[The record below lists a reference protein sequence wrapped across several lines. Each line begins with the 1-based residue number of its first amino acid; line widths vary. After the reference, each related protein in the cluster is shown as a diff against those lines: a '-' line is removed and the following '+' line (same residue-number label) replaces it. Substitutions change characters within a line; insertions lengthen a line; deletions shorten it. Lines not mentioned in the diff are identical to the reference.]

1 MAVWY
6 AYAAVLLYILEFQGE
21 PSVPHHY
28 GQYHH
33 RPQDKGYFVGG
44 KVKVIDIFNKRQKFL
59 PEKNRVMYKDE
70 EGQTVPALV
79 SEELWEAANK
89 VFQRRSIDVKHR
101 RNCSTHKN
109 TYTGKLFCAACGAP
123 YDCKDVH
130 CKSTDTGKWVCSRR
144 IKTAPTSAPPCPST
158 RTS

>member
-1 MAVWY
+1 M
-6 AYAAVLLYILEFQGE
+6 
-21 PSVPHHY
+21 
-28 GQYHH
+28 
-33 RPQDKGYFVGG
+33 DG
-44 KVKVIDIFNKRQKFL
+44 KVQAIDIFNKRQKFL

-79 SEELWEAANK
+79 SEELWEAVNK

-101 RNCSTHKN
+101 RNCSTCKN
-109 TYTGKLFCAACGAP
+109 
-123 YDCKDVH
+123 
-130 CKSTDTGKWVCSRR
+130 TDTGKWVCSRR